1 MRALDHCIGG
11 NGKLIAFR
19 NMSDRTII
27 PNIEINK
34 VLITFLY

>member
-11 NGKLIAFR
+11 NGKLIAFW

-27 PNIEINK
+27 PNTEINK
-34 VLITFLY
+34 VLIAFLY